1 MVDVA
6 YKLSHADAMRV
17 LAAVQAAMERDQV
30 GAAVA
35 VTDAHGELMA
45 FMRTDGCP
53 LASIQ
58 NAIHKAFTSARERT
72 ESGNVGARAREEGWP
87 LTNFGD
93 PRYTGWG
100 GAVPL
105 MHEGKVVGAV
115 GVSGLSEAEDVALAR
130 VGAAALR
137 IGKTELLQ
145 RIEHG
150 WHELLGFL
158 STLDDAQR
166 TQKTD
171 AVGWTVIDHVVHIAM
186 WEDSINA
193 LLAHEPRSARMGID
207 EATWTSGDFEKI
219 NAVLQQRSQAM
230 SWDEVMRMLHNVH
243 RECLAKLG
251 ACSDDDLYASYKA
264 FQADATSDLPIIRW
278 IIGNSYE
285 HYAEHIPWMQ
295 AIAG

>member
-1 MVDVA
+1 MVDVV
-6 YKLSHADAMRV
+6 YKLSHDDAMRV
-17 LAAVQAAMERDQV
+17 LAAVQAAMEHDQV

-35 VTDAHGELMA
+35 VTDAHGELLA
-45 FMRTDGCP
+45 FMRTDNCP

-58 NAIHKAFTSARERT
+58 NAINKAFTSARERM

-93 PRYTGWG
+93 LRYTGWG

-105 MHEGKVVGAV
+105 LHEGKVVGAV

-130 VGAAALR
+130 IGAAALR
-137 IGKTELLQ
+137 ISKTELLQ
-145 RIEHG
+145 RIERG

-171 AVGWTVIDHVVHIAM
+171 AVGWTVKDHVVHIAM

-193 LLAHEPRSARMGID
+193 LLAHELRSARMGID
-207 EATWTSGDFEKI
+207 EATWTSGDFDKI
-219 NAVLQQRSQAM
+219 NAMIQQRSQAM
-230 SWDEVMRMLHNVH
+230 SWDEVMHMLRNIHT
-243 RECLAKLG
+243 ECLTKLA
-251 ACSDDDLYASYKA
+251 ACSDDDLYAGYKA
-264 FQADATSDLPIIRW
+264 FQPDATSDLPIIRW